1 MILWQLD
8 TWVLCRI
15 YCKKSSVA
23 QRAAREI
30 SSQAAAANA
39 AHMQD
44 QVILK
49 ISQDYSRLVTLV
61 LSLFIITVLAELV
74 AHT

>member
-1 MILWQLD
+1 MILSQLD
-8 TWVLCRI
+8 NWVLCRI
-15 YCKKSSVA
+15 YCKKSTVA

-30 SSQAAAANA
+30 SSQAAAAKA

-49 ISQDYSRLVTLV
+49 ISQDYSITL
-61 LSLFIITVLAELV
+61 LLHLFIITVLAELV
-74 AHT
+74 AHA